1 MPIIIKWNKRA
12 FSELIK
18 AIEYIENDS
27 PQNAE
32 KVKEDIFTTINK
44 LLTHPDFFAPDK
56 YKLNND
62 GSFRAFEL
70 HSYRI
75 VYRAL
80 KNEIRIIRVRH
91 TKRNPSKY

>member
-1 MPIIIKWNKRA
+1 MSIIIKWNKHA

-18 AIEYIENDS
+18 AIEYINNDS
-27 PQNAE
+27 PQNAK
-32 KVKEDIFTTINK
+32 KVKEDIFTTVNK

-62 GSFRAFEL
+62 GSFRSFEI

-75 VYRAL
+75 SYRSL
-80 KNEIRIIRVRH
+80 KNEIRIIRIRH
-91 TKRNPSKY
+91 TKRNPRKY